1 MRALTV
7 NHFQI
12 WSLIFDILL
21 EQHFRIKNSEKKN
34 KNLHLKSTYPSILMK
49 DTYQPY
55 KNSQVEDKP
64 A

>member
-12 WSLIFDILL
+12 WSLNFDLLL

-34 KNLHLKSTYPSILMK
+34 KNLRFKSTYPSVLMK
-49 DTYQPY
+49 ETYQPY
-55 KNSQVEDKP
+55 KNSQVEGKP